1 MQLSVAM
8 TEAEKLS
15 TITGIQTDVVGWY
28 HSHPNITVF
37 PS

>member
-1 MQLSVAM
+1 MF
-8 TEAEKLS
+8 EAEKLS
-15 TITGIQTDVVGWY
+15 KQAGFQIDVIGWY